1 MQNMINHLNVALF
14 RRGLPEVG
22 AKFEDGVYPHIYF
35 FDDDGTRPVR
45 IRVASGDFQV
55 DELTWDAAGF
65 VRSYL
70 RYNGPSFAQAAD
82 IAIKHLGGI
91 KP

>member
-1 MQNMINHLNVALF
+1 
-14 RRGLPEVG
+14 
-22 AKFEDGVYPHIYF
+22 
-35 FDDDGTRPVR
+35 
-45 IRVASGDFQV
+45 VASGDFQV